1 MVIKSTKTLAFIL
14 FLSAVSVFFQ
24 ALSLKE
30 IKNKSAN
37 LLTSE
42 QQVLNKKH
50 QLELLMGLPSFGFSN
65 TVSNWNFIQFL
76 QYFGDEE
83 SRKITGYS
91 LSPNYLAL
99 SLKHDPYYKDF
110 YLFLS
115 ESTTFYAGMPDKTVS
130 LIAKALS
137 LFKEEKPA
145 DSYYIWRYKGIDEL
159 LFLNDGQAAQKSFE
173 KAAEWA
179 AESNDENSQLMAS
192 LSKQTAIHLASDSGS
207 TQAKISAWS
216 SILTTTLNDET
227 RIKAIR
233 QIRKLGGDVVLSS
246 NGQFQI
252 KYANVEKDTS
262 EKKPGS

>member
-1 MVIKSTKTLAFIL
+1 MAVKSLRTLYFIL
-14 FLSAVSVFFQ
+14 SLSALAVFFQ
-24 ALSLKE
+24 HLSLNE
-30 IKNKSAN
+30 IKNKPAN
-37 LLTSE
+37 LLSSE
-42 QQVLNKKH
+42 QQVSNKKH
-50 QLELLMGLPSFGFSN
+50 QLELLMHLPSFGFNN
-65 TVSNWNFIQFL
+65 TVSNWNFVQFL

-130 LIAKALS
+130 LITKALS
-137 LFKEEKPA
+137 SFKEKKPA

-179 AESNDENSQLMAS
+179 AESDDENSQLMAS
-192 LSKQTAIHLASDSGS
+192 LSKQTAINLASDSGS

-227 RIKAIR
+227 RIRAIR
-233 QIRKLGGDVVLSS
+233 QIRKLGGDVVLASD
-246 NGQFQI
+246 GQIQI
-252 KYANVEKDTS
+252 KYSNAEKDS
-262 EKKPGS
+262 GEKIPGS